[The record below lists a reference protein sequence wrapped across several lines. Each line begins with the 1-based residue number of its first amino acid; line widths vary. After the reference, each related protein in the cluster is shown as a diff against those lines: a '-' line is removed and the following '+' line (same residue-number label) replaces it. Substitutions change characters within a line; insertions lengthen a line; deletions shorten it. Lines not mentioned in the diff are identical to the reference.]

1 LDKRSTFLDLI
12 DMAASLRGKTL
23 FITGASRGI
32 GLAIAKRAA
41 REGAHIVIAAKSVT
55 ENPRI
60 PGTIYTAAAEIEAEG
75 GRALALPCDIR
86 FEDQVAVA
94 MAKAAETFGGIDI
107 LVNNASAIDLRGID
121 LLDMKRF
128 DLMHQINARGTYVC
142 CKLALPH
149 LREAQNPH
157 ILTLSPPLDLN
168 PKWFAPNLAYTMA
181 KYGMSLVTLGLAREL
196 AREGVAVN
204 SLWPE
209 TAIATAAVGNLLG
222 GDEIIKRCRKPEIV
236 ADAAHSIVTRP
247 SRDCT
252 GNFFIDVRVLA
263 EEGVIDFTS
272 YAVDPAYE
280 AVLDFFLDAPIS
292 ANVRKSAFHP
302 GA

>member
-1 LDKRSTFLDLI
+1 MT
-12 DMAASLRGKTL
+12 ASLRSKTL

-41 REGAHIVIAAKSVT
+41 RDGANVAIVAKSVV

-60 PGTIYTAAAEIEAEG
+60 PGTIYTAAAEIETHG
-75 GRALALPCDIR
+75 GKALALPCDIR
-86 FEDQVAVA
+86 FDDQVA
-94 MAKAAETFGGIDI
+94 AAVDKTVETFGGIDI
-107 LVNNASAIDLRGID
+107 LVNNASAIDLRGVD

-128 DLMHQINARGTYVC
+128 DLMHQINARGTYLC

-149 LREAQNPH
+149 LRKAENPH
-157 ILTLSPPLDLN
+157 ILTLSPPLDLD
-168 PKWFAPNLAYTMA
+168 PKWFAPNLAYTIA

-222 GDEIIKRCRKPEIV
+222 GEEIIKRSRKPEIV
-236 ADAAHSIVTRP
+236 ADAAHAVLTRP
-247 SRDCT
+247 SRACT
-252 GNFFIDVRVLA
+252 GNFLIDVQVLA
-263 EEGVIDFTS
+263 QEGITDFTP

-280 AVLDFFLDAPIS
+280 AVLDFFLDKPIS
-292 ANVRKSAFHP
+292 ANVRKSAFH
-302 GA
+302 GGD

>member
-1 LDKRSTFLDLI
+1 MT
-12 DMAASLRGKTL
+12 ASLRGKTL

-32 GLAIAKRAA
+32 GLAIAKKAA
-41 REGAHIVIAAKSVT
+41 RDGANIAIAAKSVA
-55 ENPRI
+55 ENPKI

-75 GRALALPCDIR
+75 GKALPLPCDIR
-86 FEDQVAVA
+86 FDDQVA
-94 MAKAAETFGGIDI
+94 AAVSKTVETFGSLDI
-107 LVNNASAIDLRGID
+107 LINNASAIDLRGID

-128 DLMHQINARGTYVC
+128 DLMHQINARGAYLC
-142 CKLALPH
+142 AKLALPH
-149 LREAQNPH
+149 LRKAENPH

-181 KYGMSLVTLGLAREL
+181 KYGMSLVTLGLAKEL
-196 AREGVAVN
+196 ARDGVAVN

-222 GDEIIKRCRKPEIV
+222 GEEIIRRSRKPEIV
-236 ADAAHSIVTRP
+236 ADAAHAVLTRP
-247 SRDCT
+247 SRACT

-263 EEGVIDFTS
+263 EEGVMDFSS

-292 ANVRKSAFHP
+292 PRVQKSAFH
-302 GA
+302 GGK

>member
-1 LDKRSTFLDLI
+1 MT
-12 DMAASLRGKTL
+12 ASLRSKTL

-41 REGAHIVIAAKSVT
+41 RDGANVAIVAKSVV
-55 ENPRI
+55 ENPKI
-60 PGTIYTAAAEIEAEG
+60 PGTIYTAAAEIETQG
-75 GRALALPCDIR
+75 GKALALPCDIR
-86 FEDQVAVA
+86 FDDQVA
-94 MAKAAETFGGIDI
+94 AAVDKTVETFGGIDI
-107 LVNNASAIDLRGID
+107 LVNNASAIDLRGVD

-128 DLMHQINARGTYVC
+128 DLMHQINARGTYLC

-149 LREAQNPH
+149 LRKAENPH
-157 ILTLSPPLDLN
+157 ILTLSPPLDLD
-168 PKWFAPNLAYTMA
+168 PKWFAPNLAYTIA

-222 GDEIIKRCRKPEIV
+222 GEEIIKRSRKPEIV
-236 ADAAHSIVTRP
+236 ADAAHAVLTRP
-247 SRDCT
+247 SRACT
-252 GNFFIDVRVLA
+252 GNFLIDVQVLA
-263 EEGVIDFTS
+263 QEGITDFTP

-280 AVLDFFLDAPIS
+280 AVLDFFLDKPIS
-292 ANVRKSAFHP
+292 ANVRKSAFH
-302 GA
+302 GGD

>member
-1 LDKRSTFLDLI
+1 MT
-12 DMAASLRGKTL
+12 ASLRGKTL

-32 GLAIAKRAA
+32 GLAIAKKAA
-41 REGAHIVIAAKSVT
+41 RDGANIAIAAKSVA
-55 ENPRI
+55 ENPKI

-75 GRALALPCDIR
+75 GKALPLPCDIR
-86 FEDQVAVA
+86 FDDQVA
-94 MAKAAETFGGIDI
+94 AAVSKTVETFGSLDI
-107 LVNNASAIDLRGID
+107 LINNASAIDLRGID

-128 DLMHQINARGTYVC
+128 DLMHQINARGAYLC
-142 CKLALPH
+142 AKFALPH
-149 LREAQNPH
+149 LRKAENPH

-181 KYGMSLVTLGLAREL
+181 KYGMSLVTLGLAKEL
-196 AREGVAVN
+196 ARDGVAVN

-222 GDEIIKRCRKPEIV
+222 GEEIIRRSRKPEIV
-236 ADAAHSIVTRP
+236 ADAAHAVLTRP
-247 SRDCT
+247 SRACT

-263 EEGVIDFTS
+263 EEGVTDFSS

-292 ANVRKSAFHP
+292 PRVQKSAFH
-302 GA
+302 GGK

>member
-1 LDKRSTFLDLI
+1 VESF
-12 DMAASLRGKTL
+12 DMTASLRSKTL

-41 REGAHIVIAAKSVT
+41 RDGANVAIVAKSVV

-60 PGTIYTAAAEIEAEG
+60 PGTIYTAAAEIETHG
-75 GRALALPCDIR
+75 GKPLALPCDIR
-86 FEDQVAVA
+86 FDDQVA
-94 MAKAAETFGGIDI
+94 AAVDKTVETFGGIDI
-107 LVNNASAIDLRGID
+107 LVNNASAIDLRGVD

-128 DLMHQINARGTYVC
+128 DLMHQINARGTYLC

-149 LREAQNPH
+149 LRKAENPH
-157 ILTLSPPLDLN
+157 ILTLSPPLDLD
-168 PKWFAPNLAYTMA
+168 PKWFAPNLAYTIA

-222 GDEIIKRCRKPEIV
+222 GEEIIKRSRKPEIV
-236 ADAAHSIVTRP
+236 ADAAHAVLTRP
-247 SRDCT
+247 SRACT
-252 GNFFIDVRVLA
+252 GNFLIDVQVLA
-263 EEGVIDFTS
+263 QEGITDFTP

-280 AVLDFFLDAPIS
+280 AVLDFFLDKPIS
-292 ANVRKSAFHP
+292 ANVRKSAFH
-302 GA
+302 GGD